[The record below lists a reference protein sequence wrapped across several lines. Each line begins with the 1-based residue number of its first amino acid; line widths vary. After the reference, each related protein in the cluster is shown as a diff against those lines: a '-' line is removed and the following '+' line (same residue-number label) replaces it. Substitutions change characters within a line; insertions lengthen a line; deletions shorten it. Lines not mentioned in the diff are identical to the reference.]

1 MQAWPTGR
9 NRISS
14 SNKIRT
20 ASTSGRRAVT
30 VQAEHGSASQV
41 KALAG
46 SGRRVQ
52 FGSLRC
58 IAVVSLALFVPLV
71 ASAAS
76 YGWTPVHALK
86 IGRFELGATSGP
98 CEGNPSVTCLYAIAG
113 KGYANNSTYTLNSV
127 EMYTPSTNTWTTAA
141 SLQTRR
147 AGLGATSGPCYGAN
161 GNDCLYAI
169 GGVDSS
175 NNVLTSVER
184 DRPGSPDDV
193 ESNRWGTVEPLQIP
207 RQLLAATSSL
217 CANNFSAT
225 CVYAI
230 GGIQSFNDSPLSS
243 VEMYNPGNHTWT
255 PAAPL
260 QMARDALAA
269 TSGPCPH
276 NSINNCLYAIGGFG
290 ASGNG
295 VSLTNSVEYYAFGF
309 GAWSYAAPLNTA
321 RANLAA
327 TSGPC
332 QNDPGTTCLY
342 AIGGYGNTGSNV
354 YGDLTSVEM
363 YNPGSD
369 TWTTVAPLNTARD
382 LLAAASGP
390 CSGNLSTT
398 CPYAIGGYD
407 ANNNPL
413 TSVEMYG
420 PPSSPTAA
428 WVSRFTAQRRGEIV
442 SFHWKLAHSAGVA
455 GFTLYAGQTRLNART
470 IAVHAAAA
478 YHSTVHWSGPGR
490 FTLRVLLTNGQFVTV
505 PAR

>member
-1 MQAWPTGR
+1 MAHRAKSNLILEQNTD
-9 NRISS
+9 RIDL
-14 SNKIRT
+14 
-20 ASTSGRRAVT
+20 GRRAVT

-52 FGSLRC
+52 FGSL
-58 IAVVSLALFVPLV
+58 V

-98 CEGNPSVTCLYAIAG
+98 CEGSPSVTCLYAIAG
-113 KGYANNSTYTLNSV
+113 EGYANNSTYTLNSV

-147 AGLGATSGPCYGAN
+147 AGLGATSGPCSGAN

-175 NNVLTSVER
+175 NNVLASVER
-184 DRPGSPDDV
+184 DRPGSPADV
-193 ESNRWGTVEPLQIP
+193 ASNRWGTVEPLQIP
-207 RQLLAATSSL
+207 RQGLAATSSL

-260 QMARDALAA
+260 QMAR
-269 TSGPCPH
+269 
-276 NSINNCLYAIGGFG
+276 YA
-290 ASGNG
+290 
-295 VSLTNSVEYYAFGF
+295 
-309 GAWSYAAPLNTA
+309 
-321 RANLAA
+321 LAA

-354 YGDLTSVEM
+354 YGDLASVEM

-390 CSGNLSTT
+390 CSDNLNTT

-420 PPSSPTAA
+420 SPSSPTAA
-428 WVSRFTAQRRGEIV
+428 LVSRFTAQRRGEIV

-490 FTLRVLLTNGQFVTV
+490 LTLRVLLTNGRFVTV